1 MKTQK
6 QQRLYG
12 LMVMV
17 TVILLIVAQF
27 VLFITLK
34 TASEDL
40 ASIRSQLSSL
50 KKTQDERLK
59 LVQEY
64 QGFEVIASRPGRQD
78 ALFPATAL
86 DLYTMVDRV
95 LTANG
100 IEHTNRTS
108 SRETPPGG
116 ELRLDITFSG
126 PYYNILKAL
135 AAFRDAEFV
144 MRVADFNISSGQS
157 DGAASGSM
165 SIVSRAS
172 S

>member
-1 MKTQK
+1 MII
-6 QQRLYG
+6 
-12 LMVMV
+12 V
-17 TVILLIVAQF
+17 TVILLIVAQS
-27 VLFITLK
+27 VLLFTFK

-40 ASIRSQLSSL
+40 ATVRSQLNSL

-59 LVQEY
+59 LVKEY
-64 QGFEVIASRPGRQD
+64 TGFELIASRPGRQD
-78 ALFPATAL
+78 ALFPATEL

-100 IEHTNRTS
+100 IEHTNRTA
-108 SRETPPGG
+108 SREKTPPGG
-116 ELRLDITFSG
+116 EMRLDITFSG

-135 AAFRDAEFV
+135 AAFRDEEFV
-144 MRVADFNISSGQS
+144 MRVSEFNISSGQS

-165 SIVSRAS
+165 TIVSKAS